1 MSDNRNTYT
10 LDELS
15 KKLNWHAQSLKVIL
29 RKMDID
35 PNEPI
40 EDEDC
45 AAVAAKLKKAW
56 PVGV

>member
-15 KKLNWHAQSLKVIL
+15 TKLNWHTQSLKVIL
-29 RKMDID
+29 RKMNID
-35 PNEPI
+35 PSEPI